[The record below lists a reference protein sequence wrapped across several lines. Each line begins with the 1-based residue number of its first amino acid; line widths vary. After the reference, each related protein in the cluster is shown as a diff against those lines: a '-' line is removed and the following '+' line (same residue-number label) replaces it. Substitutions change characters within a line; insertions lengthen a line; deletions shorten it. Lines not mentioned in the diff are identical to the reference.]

1 MTLGEI
7 LPVLDDGTIKIKDGN
22 GYGVFNKKRM
32 IPEEMKSREVERVTY
47 GMFYISECIQIFLKE
62 VENED
67 IEVANERVSREL

>member
-1 MTLGEI
+1 MTLGD
-7 LPVLDDGTIKIKDGN
+7 LLTVLDDSMLKIKEGN
-22 GYGVFNKKRM
+22 DYAVFNKKKM
-32 IPEEMKSREVERVTY
+32 IPEELKSREVARVTY